1 MEYRHSKKNKL
12 VQAILK
18 ENWEAVRSFLQTKPQ
33 LVNTYDEVD
42 ETPLID
48 AVWADAPDNVLEM
61 MIDAATRENI
71 KHEDSLHQTILHDL
85 AMQGRVSALR
95 RVLQKPNINVNGRDD
110 KGRTPLH
117 ICLENKYSPYG
128 EHREMAMCL
137 MEHGALLIKDKKG
150 KTPFDLYDRNKC
162 GKYGGRSIRR
172 EKKEELKKLLLA
184 MILPAQIKVRGKDA
198 VTAFV
203 NEIEKG
209 EMTLVNNRVMFLGK
223 EGAGKTSLV
232 NSILGKQFNENEPST
247 CGILTTTAFQTVGED
262 YNKWEEHKDVDV
274 YELTKQIREYNIAEG
289 IARKLEP
296 LEDQETTYMSVSSSP
311 SESHLEPQP
320 TSLTSEKKETSDVSQ
335 SAANVQFD
343 RLPEEI
349 LKKVVANL
357 DRQNP
362 EPSRSAEEPKPGIFK
377 RFFMKITRNKPTNKD
392 ARFERVVERVVENVP
407 SDVACLWDYAGQISY
422 YITHRFFLTDGSS
435 YVVAFS
441 LFEPLNELAKS
452 RGPLKDQFE
461 MTNLQMIIFWIR
473 SIYEHAVLQYNVS
486 TKLINDT
493 IASPTISLVGT
504 HKDKLEGSEEDKQNQ
519 IEAIFKIIFEEINGM
534 PFEVH
539 VDRTM
544 YAVDNTS
551 ANDKGIEELKKN
563 LGGYTKQM
571 AKKVP
576 TKWVDFQS
584 KIQEVGK
591 TTLRM
596 SLDEVNEIAVNCGIP
611 NENTIHILNYL
622 NDCGIIMYSPT
633 NIKLKNT
640 VITNVHMLIEIF
652 TKVITTE
659 DQRPAVMASWH
670 LLDKGILSEALL
682 RRLWKHELEEDN
694 SNFEVFIELMKVFG
708 LLFEKQKESEE
719 DDRTFIVPCLMSI
732 VKDKNMEVEKDKKE
746 MVSIYVTPTDFLPD
760 AVYSVLVV
768 AFVDLMKKKG
778 RSDDAKLFRNRSDF
792 DFDDDHLVSLGAV
805 KIKNMHALK
814 LEITHRIDEDANG
827 EKVILEPHPSV
838 CMEVL
843 NYLKHQLKTVY
854 GTTVGIGYELHVL
867 CSVCHPT
874 QPSHLHTLEK
884 CLENNNVSCG
894 KYKMNTSRFKVLF
907 QEDIQDASLSKDLPH
922 RPMFTD
928 STHGERMPGKS
939 VDVVIVK

>member
-1 MEYRHSKKNKL
+1 M
-12 VQAILK
+12 
-18 ENWEAVRSFLQTKPQ
+18 T
-33 LVNTYDEVD
+33 
-42 ETPLID
+42 
-48 AVWADAPDNVLEM
+48 
-61 MIDAATRENI
+61 
-71 KHEDSLHQTILHDL
+71 
-85 AMQGRVSALR
+85 
-95 RVLQKPNINVNGRDD
+95 
-110 KGRTPLH
+110 
-117 ICLENKYSPYG
+117 
-128 EHREMAMCL
+128 
-137 MEHGALLIKDKKG
+137 
-150 KTPFDLYDRNKC
+150 
-162 GKYGGRSIRR
+162 
-172 EKKEELKKLLLA
+172 
-184 MILPAQIKVRGKDA
+184 LPAQIKARGKDA

-209 EMTLVNNRVMFLGK
+209 EMTLVNSRVMFLGK

-232 NSILGKQFNENEPST
+232 NSILGKPFNENEPST
-247 CGILTTTAFQTVGED
+247 CGILTTTVFQTVGLD
-262 YNKWEEHKDVDV
+262 YIKWEEHKDVDV
-274 YELTKQIREYNIAEG
+274 CELTKKIREYNIAER

-296 LEDQETTYMSVSSSP
+296 PEGQETTSMSVSPSSTASP
-311 SESHLEPQP
+311 METSEEA
-320 TSLTSEKKETSDVSQ
+320 TSLTSEEKETSDVSQ

-349 LKKVVANL
+349 FKKVVANL

-407 SDVACLWDYAGQISY
+407 SDVTCIWDYAGQISY

-452 RGPLKDQFE
+452 RGPLKDRFE

-473 SIYEHAVLQYNVS
+473 SIYEHAVLQYNAS
-486 TKLINDT
+486 TQLINDT

-504 HKDKLEGSEEDKQNQ
+504 HKDKLEGSEENKQNQ
-519 IEAIFKIIFEEINGM
+519 IEAIFKIIFEEIKGM
-534 PFEVH
+534 PFELH

-571 AKKVP
+571 AKTVP

-596 SLDEVNEIAVNCGIP
+596 SLDEVNEIAVDCGIP

-659 DQRPAVMASWH
+659 DQRPAMMKLWH
-670 LLDKGILSEALL
+670 LLDKGILSETLL
-682 RRLWKHELEEDN
+682 RHLWKHELEEDA
-694 SNFEVFIELMKVFG
+694 SSFDIFVELMKVFG
-708 LLFEKQKESEE
+708 LLFEKQ
-719 DDRTFIVPCLMSI
+719 TVIQCL
-732 VKDKNMEVEKDKKE
+732 
-746 MVSIYVTPTDFLPD
+746 
-760 AVYSVLVV
+760 
-768 AFVDLMKKKG
+768 
-778 RSDDAKLFRNRSDF
+778 
-792 DFDDDHLVSLGAV
+792 
-805 KIKNMHALK
+805 
-814 LEITHRIDEDANG
+814 
-827 EKVILEPHPSV
+827 
-838 CMEVL
+838 
-843 NYLKHQLKTVY
+843 YL
-854 GTTVGIGYELHVL
+854 
-867 CSVCHPT
+867 S
-874 QPSHLHTLEK
+874 S
-884 CLENNNVSCG
+884 
-894 KYKMNTSRFKVLF
+894 
-907 QEDIQDASLSKDLPH
+907 
-922 RPMFTD
+922 
-928 STHGERMPGKS
+928 
-939 VDVVIVK
+939 